1 MAKPASTTKRN
12 QVLEEP
18 VKLYNNSAYTPQ
30 RQIGGVDIQ
39 PLKGRGRG
47 VVATQQLQ
55 AGDLL
60 MVLEP
65 LGSMLTGPVGQE
77 LQPSD
82 LEQHLNQQT
91 LTQGDRYRLSLLYDG
106 TAASMKQAVSFKDFS
121 SNAAQTKATKSAAKA
136 GKGFGAS
143 SAQQTSQLVQL
154 TPEQL
159 RAVVQYNCWGN
170 AYATIAPSQLRGQQ
184 QHSLIGLWPEFGLI
198 NHSCVPNI
206 SVSNVSER
214 LLIRVAI
221 GVVPVG
227 AEITTSYLDV
237 SAGGLPLQQRQELLQ
252 HSYSFTCKCPRCTVR
267 MVSRLPLFGISQP
280 VLSWVPVL
288 RLYEIV
294 RVFAHQQNA
303 TLMQSAIT

>member
-1 MAKPASTTKRN
+1 MSTLVRPGKVCAAPCCLVCQLQHPSVTRMD
-12 QVLEEP
+12 V
-18 VKLYNNSAYTPQ
+18 VNNSSNIA
-30 RQIGGVDIQ
+30 
-39 PLKGRGRG
+39 
-47 VVATQQLQ
+47 
-55 AGDLL
+55 
-60 MVLEP
+60 M
-65 LGSMLTGPVGQE
+65 
-77 LQPSD
+77 
-82 LEQHLNQQT
+82 T
-91 LTQGDRYRLSLLYDG
+91 L
-106 TAASMKQAVSFKDFS
+106 
-121 SNAAQTKATKSAAKA
+121 SACC
-136 GKGFGAS
+136 S
-143 SAQQTSQLVQL
+143 HV
-154 TPEQL
+154 
-159 RAVVQYNCWGN
+159 
-170 AYATIAPSQLRGQQ
+170 
-184 QHSLIGLWPEFGLI
+184 GLWPEFGLI